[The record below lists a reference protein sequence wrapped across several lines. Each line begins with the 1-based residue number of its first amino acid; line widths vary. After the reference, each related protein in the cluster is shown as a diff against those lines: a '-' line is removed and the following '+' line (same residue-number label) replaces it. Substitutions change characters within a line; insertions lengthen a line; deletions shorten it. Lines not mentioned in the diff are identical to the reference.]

1 MRKILTRLRGL
12 LHVGRFE
19 KCVSGRDERKCGVV
33 YPFNA
38 IVERAVSDFGGIRM
52 LERACADERSR
63 DFGEMSANTICT
75 ESRRL
80 IAAAK
85 KNGCFLELKDI
96 PGTKYT
102 IRTGESEVRLM
113 QQDRVY
119 YKIKNPFAKSHL
131 KKHSPKYALAEHVIH
146 NILFPESRL
155 EFLGITEDM
164 HEARLVYRQ
173 NAVKTDERPTDAEIA
188 SQLADIG
195 LFSVERYCFGND
207 LVFVTDVG
215 QDSDNVLRGLDG
227 VLYFIDPIIG
237 FRNKLCIAIDDALR
251 NDLYIQ
257 QLVADLRM

>member
-1 MRKILTRLRGL
+1 MRKFSHKRAEIWYNTHMRKILTRLRGL

-33 YPFNA
+33 YTFNA

-131 KKHSPKYALAEHVIH
+131 KKHSP
-146 NILFPESRL
+146 N
-155 EFLGITEDM
+155 
-164 HEARLVYRQ
+164 
-173 NAVKTDERPTDAEIA
+173 
-188 SQLADIG
+188 
-195 LFSVERYCFGND
+195 CFGND